1 MSPLNITQPLG
12 IWSIMATFS
21 GDVQYSQNGTV
32 TNPCDPWEWWN
43 GYGSIPI
50 NTIFGGMN
58 IHKSQLFWCSP
69 GVLLTHPQICGESAG
84 TGWTLDGEA
93 MRSWWIHRIFPSISE
108 ISGKSENPNYQCPW
122 LWLGGIFFHD
132 FHISLT
138 IKISGWWFGVFLIH
152 DIWESSSQLT
162 KSIIFQEG

>member
-1 MSPLNITQPLG
+1 MSNIPKMGQLPTPAIHGNDEMGMDQYLLIPFLG
-12 IWSIMATFS
+12 GWTSINPSYF
-21 GDVQYSQNGTV
+21 DVHQAYKV
-32 TNPCDPWEWWN
+32 
-43 GYGSIPI
+43 
-50 NTIFGGMN
+50 
-58 IHKSQLFWCSP
+58 
-69 GVLLTHPQICGESAG
+69 LTHPQICGESAG

-132 FHISLT
+132 FPISLT
-138 IKISGWWFGVFLIH
+138 IKISGWWFGVFFLIH